1 MVHFLNEFDND
12 LIESVM
18 YAAYGDFEHPVSKKM
33 AELLGEHLEN
43 NGIGVS
49 NLGRQDFN
57 DYTLINV
64 IDVQFIG
71 PVFPANILTVVLI
84 TSNNK
89 LHLCCRYNEGEIET
103 STVESVVQKAIL
115 NSVYIA

>member
-12 LIESVM
+12 LIESVL

-43 NGIGVS
+43 KGIGVS
-49 NLGRQDFN
+49 NLGRHDFN
-57 DYTLINV
+57 DYREIN
-64 IDVQFIG
+64 VQFIG
-71 PVFPANILTVVLI
+71 SVSLTNLLTVDVI
-84 TSNNK
+84 TINRK
-89 LHLCCRYNEGEIET
+89 LDLCLRYNEGEIET